1 MGDTEKQIKDA
12 IITMATL
19 LKKEA
24 DNRFYKNNGSIT
36 FEYNLPIKKITGI
49 SVNSKIEIAC
59 FKKNGSVSLY
69 KIILK
74 IDSVLKMDSDNSG
87 TANIAGFRNDDKT
100 NKNINFFYENLFLK
114 DNVINLEID
123 DYIIAV
129 ENMYDILPKLTFD
142 SSLRKFTTELCIPIT
157 SLGILFSHDNIDNN

>member
-1 MGDTEKQIKDA
+1 MADTDQQVKDA
-12 IITMATL
+12 IATMATL

-24 DNRFYKNNGSIT
+24 DKRFHKNNLSIT

-49 SVNSKIEIAC
+49 AVNSKIEIVR
-59 FKKNGSVSLY
+59 FMKSGDNSLY

-74 IDSVLKMDSDNSG
+74 IDSVVADSGSG
-87 TANIAGFRNDDKT
+87 SGFRNEDKPKT
-100 NKNINFFYENLFLK
+100 VNFFYENLYVK
-114 DNVINLEID
+114 DNIDNLGIE

-142 SSLRKFTTELCIPIT
+142 SSIRKFTSDLCIPIS
-157 SLGILFSHDNIDNN
+157 SLGILFSHENIDTHS